1 MRNKDPLPPMISGL
15 SAVAERY
22 RAYVVDLWGV
32 VHDGRQLHRG
42 VLTTFERLRD
52 SGATICLLSNAP
64 RRASQVAEMLAGMGL
79 APKFYD
85 HIVTSGESVF
95 ESLTDPRDE
104 WHAGLG
110 ERYFQIGPPA
120 HWALLQGAGRTK
132 VDRPDLADFIL
143 NTGTD
148 GHQTVRDHAELLSHC
163 AALMLP
169 MICANPDLKV
179 MVGERT
185 EVCAGAVAQYYEE
198 LGGEV
203 RYHGKP
209 HPAIYHQFIER
220 LGLDPAA
227 ILAVGDS
234 LKTDVAGA
242 RSSGVDAAFVAG
254 GIHGADL
261 NTAMGELPSP
271 GRLRRLLAAE
281 GIAPTFVIPGF
292 VW

>member
-1 MRNKDPLPPMISGL
+1 MWNKESSPQMIPGL

-32 VHDGRQLHRG
+32 VHDGRHLYRG

-52 SGATICLLSNAP
+52 GGATICLLSNAP

-79 APKFYD
+79 SPEFYD
-85 HIVTSGESVF
+85 HIVTSGELVF
-95 ESLTDPRDE
+95 EALASPRDE
-104 WHAGLG
+104 WHSDLG
-110 ERYFQIGPPA
+110 QCYFQIGPPA
-120 HWALLQGAGRTK
+120 HWKLLEGAGRTK

-148 GHQTVRDHAELLSHC
+148 GHQTVRDHAGLLAHC
-163 AALMLP
+163 AGLRLP
-169 MICANPDLKV
+169 MICANPDIKV
-179 MVGERT
+179 MVGERS
-185 EVCAGAVAQYYEE
+185 EICAGALAQHYEE

-209 HPAIYHQFIER
+209 HPAVYHDLIER
-220 LGLDPAA
+220 LDLDPTA

-242 RSSGVDAAFVAG
+242 RSCGMDAAFVAG
-254 GIHGADL
+254 GIHSADL
-261 NTAMGELPSP
+261 ETAMGELPSLGP
-271 GRLRRLLAAE
+271 LRRLLAAE
-281 GIAPTFVIPGF
+281 GITPTFVIPGLM
-292 VW
+292 W